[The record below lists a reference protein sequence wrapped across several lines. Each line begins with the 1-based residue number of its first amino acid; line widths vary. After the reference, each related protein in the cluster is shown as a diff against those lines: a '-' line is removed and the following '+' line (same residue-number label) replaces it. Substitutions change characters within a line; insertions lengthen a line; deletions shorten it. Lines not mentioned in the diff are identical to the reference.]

1 MKSINSV
8 SVCGLGK
15 LGACMAA
22 TFAARGFPV
31 VGVDIDPEKVRKIN
45 AGEPPVDEPLLGETI
60 TQGRERLRATDDP
73 AEVIATDASF
83 FIPPS
88 PSLPDGSFSTEYLL
102 NAMRPVAQAVRK
114 AAKTGH
120 IFVCSSTTTPGS
132 VDSVLIPMLEKETGW
147 QCGVE
152 FSVCYN
158 PEFIA
163 LGNVINGLLEPD
175 FVLIG
180 ESDPAAGEALEKLY
194 RSYNRNKCR
203 IARMSIISAELT
215 KISVNSYITMKIS
228 FTNQLRMIAERF
240 PKADINTILDAIGTD
255 TRIGKKYLRAGLSF
269 GGPCFPRDNR
279 LLAYTARQTGGAAPL
294 AEASDKVNELTKAN
308 LLEKVARL
316 APAGATV
323 LVLGMSYKPDTY
335 ITEESAGMHLAQN
348 LKKQGRRVVV
358 HDFAATAANNPPLK
372 DFESLSDLSSLSK
385 RDDFDVAVI
394 CCPWPQYREVKFSPA
409 TKVLSMWQL

>member
-1 MKSINSV
+1 MKSIKSV

-22 TFAARGFPV
+22 TFAARGFSV
-31 VGVDIDPEKVRKIN
+31 VGVDIDPEKIRKVN
-45 AGEPPVDEPLLGETI
+45 AGLPPVDEPLLAETI
-60 TQGRERLRATDDP
+60 KEGRERLRATNDP
-73 AEVIATDASF
+73 SETVATDASF

-102 NAMRPVAQAVRK
+102 KAMQPVANAIR
-114 AAKTGH
+114 AAGKTGH
-120 IFVCSSTTTPGS
+120 IFVCSSTTTPGA

-147 QCGVE
+147 KCGTE

-180 ESDPAAGEALEKLY
+180 ESDPAAGEALEQLY
-194 RSYNRNKCR
+194 RNYTRNKCR
-203 IARMSIISAELT
+203 IARMAIISAELT

-228 FTNQLRMIAERF
+228 FTNQLRMIADRF
-240 PKADINTILDAIGTD
+240 PNANIHTILEAIGGD
-255 TRIGKKYLRAGLSF
+255 SRIGQKYLRAGLSY

-279 LLAYTARQTGGAAPL
+279 LLAYTARQVGLLAPL
-294 AEASDKVNELTKAN
+294 AEASDQVNELTKSN
-308 LLEKVARL
+308 LLRQVASAL
-316 APAGATV
+316 PAGATV

-335 ITEESAGMHLAQN
+335 ITEESAGLHLAQN
-348 LKKQGRRVVV
+348 LKRQGYRVLV
-358 HDFAATAANNPPLK
+358 HDFAAKPENSPALHE
-372 DFESLSDLSSLSK
+372 FEFVTDVNDLSK
-385 RDDFDVAVI
+385 RQDVDLAVV
-394 CCPWPQYREVKFSPA
+394 CCPCPQYRGVKFSSA
-409 TKVLSMWQL
+409 TKVLATWPR